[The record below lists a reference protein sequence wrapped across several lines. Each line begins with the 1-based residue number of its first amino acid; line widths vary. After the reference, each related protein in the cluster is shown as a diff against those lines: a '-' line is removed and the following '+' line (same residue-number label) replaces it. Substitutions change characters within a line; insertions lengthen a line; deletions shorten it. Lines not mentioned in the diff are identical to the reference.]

1 LNNGIVNS
9 QLSSNKLFS
18 IDSLSYS
25 DKVTLRQLHT
35 HRILCSCAYI
45 KSILFLFFLVI
56 LPSPFFFWLFIQS
69 SLHHHHRSFVCS
81 IDQHSWEIEL
91 YVEILYY
98 YCACIYYGN
107 NPLCFHEY
115 DVIQHTTRVM
125 KHYWLS
131 FSISVIRKKS
141 YVIREIN

>member
-45 KSILFLFFLVI
+45 KSILFLFFL
-56 LPSPFFFWLFIQS
+56 SSRFFFGS
-69 SLHHHHRSFVCS
+69 SFNHLSIIIIVRSFVQS
-81 IDQHSWEIEL
+81 ISTLGRLNCMLKSCTTIAHAFTIE
-91 YVEILYY
+91 
-98 YCACIYYGN
+98 N
-107 NPLCFHEY
+107 NPLCLHEY
-115 DVIQHTTRVM
+115 DVTQHTTRVM